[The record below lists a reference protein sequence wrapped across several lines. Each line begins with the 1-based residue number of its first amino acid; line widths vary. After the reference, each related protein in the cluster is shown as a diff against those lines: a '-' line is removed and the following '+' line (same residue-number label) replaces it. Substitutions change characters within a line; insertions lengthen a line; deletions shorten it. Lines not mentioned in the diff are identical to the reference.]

1 MSARRTPR
9 PPHTP
14 RTPRAQLRSVALT
27 ALATLVVAVSA
38 SDAPAATGFQCG
50 PGGVPDVAA
59 KRCSCPSGKVESTDK
74 KGVSRCVD
82 VPKPPPPTP
91 SGSAK
96 PAPTP
101 PKCPADMVATPA
113 GTFQIPARSDV
124 SHVAAI
130 CLDKT
135 EVTVDA
141 YERCTTAGKC
151 TEPEPFMG
159 QNPDPKWRIACNW
172 KNPGRGDHPVNCVD
186 LAQASAYCV
195 FAGRR
200 LPTEDEWEWAARGGD
215 EARTYPWGFD
225 LPAAKHGNMCGT
237 ECAANAKSKL
247 GVDFTPM
254 AGITDA
260 YPETAPV
267 GSFTAGASRWG
278 ALDLAGNVHELTSS
292 TFGPGS
298 TNVSVRGGA
307 WDAYQYA
314 SLFTTQRRGFSPTL
328 KNATI
333 GFRCAKTL

>member
-1 MSARRTPR
+1 M
-9 PPHTP
+9 
-14 RTPRAQLRSVALT
+14 
-27 ALATLVVAVSA
+27 SA

-59 KRCSCPSGKVESTDK
+59 KRCTCPSGKVESTDK

-82 VPKPPPPTP
+82 PPKTPPPAP
-91 SGSAK
+91 SVSAK
-96 PAPTP
+96 PIAAPA
-101 PKCPADMVATPA
+101 KCPTEMVATPA
-113 GTFQIPARSDV
+113 GTFQIPARADL
-124 SHVAAI
+124 SHVAAF

-151 TEPEPFMG
+151 TEPDAYLGQIPTPKSPF
-159 QNPDPKWRIACNW
+159 ACNW

-215 EARTYPWGFD
+215 EARTFPWGFD
-225 LPAAKHGNMCGT
+225 LPTAKHGNVCGT
-237 ECAANAKSKL
+237 ECAASLKAKL
-247 GVDFTPM
+247 GRDATPM
-254 AGITDA
+254 TGVTDA
-260 YPETAPV
+260 FPETAPV
-267 GSFTAGASRWG
+267 GSFTGGASRWG
-278 ALDLAGNVHELTSS
+278 ALDLAGNVNELTSS

-298 TNVSVRGGA
+298 TDVVVRGGA
-307 WDAYQYA
+307 WDAYQND
-314 SLFTTQRRGFSPTL
+314 SLFTNQRRRFAPTL
-328 KNATI
+328 RNATI